1 MDNYHIAQVNVG
13 RIFAELDDPIMAG
26 FINRLDEINVLA
38 DAAPGFVWRLQES
51 SGNATYLR
59 PFND

>member
-38 DAAPGFVWRLQES
+38 DAAPGFVWRLP
-51 SGNATYLR
+51 LW
-59 PFND
+59 